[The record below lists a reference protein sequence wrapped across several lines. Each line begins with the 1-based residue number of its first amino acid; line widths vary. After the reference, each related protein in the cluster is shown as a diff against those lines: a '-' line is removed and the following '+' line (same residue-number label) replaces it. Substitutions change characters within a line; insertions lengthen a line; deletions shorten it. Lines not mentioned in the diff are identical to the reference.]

1 MIVCLIAFYSC
12 VFVTGWFFLHV
23 FIFIPF
29 LLLIV
34 DNSEQFLQLVKQIFK
49 KSSVMNRLR
58 SGRNWTQ
65 MQTH

>member
-12 VFVTGWFFLHV
+12 VFVTGCLFLHV

>member
-12 VFVTGWFFLHV
+12 VFVTSGGFLHV

-49 KSSVMNRLR
+49 KSSVMTRLR